1 MYIDNILSENID
13 NYVYDSNYSIIDL
26 RDKESFERGH
36 IINAIN
42 MPFERFQTEY
52 RFLDKNKIFIV
63 YCQRGGVSIM
73 AAKIL
78 ARNGYKVKN
87 VIGGIKNYRGS
98 SLTLK

>member
-1 MYIDNILSENID
+1 MYIENILSENID

-36 IINAIN
+36 ILNAIH

>member
-1 MYIDNILSENID
+1 MYIENILSENID